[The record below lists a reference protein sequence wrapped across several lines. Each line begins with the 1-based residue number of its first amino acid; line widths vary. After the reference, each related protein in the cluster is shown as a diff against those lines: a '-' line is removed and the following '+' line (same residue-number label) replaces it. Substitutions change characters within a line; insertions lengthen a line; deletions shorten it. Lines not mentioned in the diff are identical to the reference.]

1 MKIGIIGV
9 GAIGGTI
16 ARKLA
21 KKGHS
26 VKVANSRGKESV
38 KEFADEIGGIPSDI
52 NEISQDID
60 VLILSV
66 PYGAVESIP
75 KTVFSDL
82 PCDAIV
88 VDTGNYYPEVRNET
102 IEGLENGEVE
112 SVWLSNHIGRP
123 VIKAFNTL
131 LAYSL
136 AELGRENGEE
146 GRLAMQVAGDD
157 EKEKEIVMDLVDQ
170 CGFDP
175 YDAGTLAESWKMQPT
190 SAGYCCDYTA
200 EELKSIKEKST
211 QTPESVAENRAKIMG
226 NFADFAGGDFSHE
239 NVISMNRKYNI

>member
-1 MKIGIIGV
+1 MKIGIIGI

-21 KKGHS
+21 NAGHD
-26 VKVANSRGKESV
+26 VKVANSRGKDAV
-38 KEFADEIGGIPSDI
+38 KEFADEIGGQPSDL
-52 NEISQDID
+52 NEISEDID
-60 VLILSV
+60 VLVLSV
-66 PYGAVESIP
+66 PYGAIDSIP
-75 KTVFSDL
+75 KTVFSNLSSDT
-82 PCDAIV
+82 IV
-88 VDTGNYYPEVRNET
+88 VDTGNYYPEMRDNA
-102 IEGLENGEVE
+102 IEGLGNGEVE
-112 SVWLSNHIGRP
+112 SLWLSEYIGRP

-136 AELGRENGEE
+136 AELGMEKGED

-157 EKEKEIVMDLVDQ
+157 MQEKKIVMDLVDQ

-190 SAGYCCDYTA
+190 AAGYCCDYTVD
-200 EELKSIKEKST
+200 ELKSIKEQST
-211 QTPESVAENRAKIMG
+211 QTPESVAKNRKNVMG
-226 NFADFAGGDFSHE
+226 NFAEFAGGDFSHE

>member
-52 NEISQDID
+52 SEISQDID

-82 PCDAIV
+82 PSGAIV

-112 SVWLSNHIGRP
+112 SVWLSNHIERP

-157 EKEKEIVMDLVDQ
+157 EKEKEIVMNMVDQ

-200 EELKSIKEKST
+200 EELKSVKEKST

-226 NFADFAGGDFSHE
+226 NFADLTGGDFSHE

>member
-52 NEISQDID
+52 NEISHYID

-66 PYGAVESIP
+66 PYGAVESLP

-82 PCDAIV
+82 PSDAIV

-157 EKEKEIVMDLVDQ
+157 EKEKEIVMNLVDQ

-226 NFADFAGGDFSHE
+226 NFADLTGGDFSHE

>member
-1 MKIGIIGV
+1 MKIGIIGI

-21 KKGHS
+21 EKGHE
-26 VKVANSRGKESV
+26 VKVANSRGKDSV
-38 KEFADEIGGIPSDI
+38 KEFADEIGAHPSDL
-52 NEISQDID
+52 NEISENVDI
-60 VLILSV
+60 LILSV
-66 PYGAVESIP
+66 PYSAIDSIP
-75 KTVFSDL
+75 NEVFADL
-82 PCDAIV
+82 SSDAIV
-88 VDTGNYYPEVRNET
+88 VDTGNFYPEIRDGE
-102 IEGLENGEVE
+102 IEGLGNGEVE
-112 SVWLSNHIGRP
+112 SLWVSSKIERP

-136 AELGRENGEE
+136 SELGLEKGED

-190 SAGYCCDYTA
+190 SAGYCCDYTVD
-200 EELKSIKEKST
+200 ELKSIKEKST
-211 QTPESVAENRAKIMG
+211 QTPESVAENRVNVMG
-226 NFADFAGGDFSHE
+226 NFANLTGGDFSHE
-239 NVISMNRKYNI
+239 NVISINRKYNI